1 MWFTSATAPGKPI
14 GMAMASAGLNRSL
27 KSWPMAETTALGEG
41 GWEGRLPEVWKA
53 RGEHTGGDAIQ
64 VRWEITPPREESDK
78 CGGRGE

>member
-1 MWFTSATAPGKPI
+1 
-14 GMAMASAGLNRSL
+14 
-27 KSWPMAETTALGEG
+27 MAETTALGEG